1 MFVGKNSIADAIE
14 QIVDKMNDVGAFASL
29 KAGYIARNIKPIFDT
44 IGTFIDVVVQSLNM
58 KYVSEWDKDGKP
70 SAYKTITYTMLT
82 NAATKISQSFGVFLR
97 ELGRGMD
104 ALDGNS
110 AYVIAVI
117 GKSLGPVMDSV
128 GTFAEA
134 ITAVISKGIP
144 VEWDKDGKP
153 TKFEPFNAMKF
164 TEAAVHISVGFGTFL
179 EQLGPK
185 LEKLGPKAAHLIA
198 ILGQGIKPVMDAVAT
213 YTDLVM
219 GFVSG
224 KEISYTDEKGNQV
237 TKFVKIIPE
246 DFTKAGKTI
255 ADAFSGFIESMWNV
269 FKKGEYTETH
279 LFSADEHKNHIVDV
293 INGLENIGNVV
304 EVVGQ
309 FADLIIK
316 VHEKQK
322 EVNFVQMGMTMAT
335 MLTNLVDKLSTKF
348 DTEEKIEKIE
358 IINNGVSKMKK
369 VIDTISKAHTA
380 MYNIFKKGYDIKVE
394 DITNLYTLLK
404 TFAEPAGIAILKS
417 VAPKDIAQLPKFMDK
432 LWDAAKV
439 LKKFEKLGGEKQVE
453 IQQGVT
459 LFITQTEQLQKLKD
473 DQHRLLVR
481 DIAQLPAYMKKVV
494 DTAKLLVKLADV
506 MQNPN
511 ITNAVNAFLKD
522 INAMTQKD
530 LASRTQ
536 ASQRAMRMFSADIKH
551 FTSTIADSRKTVI
564 KFTSTMKDATNALRK
579 FDDAIINREKQR
591 NEALKKFADMI

>member
-1 MFVGKNSIADAIE
+1 M
-14 QIVDKMNDVGAFASL
+14 
-29 KAGYIARNIKPIFDT
+29 
-44 IGTFIDVVVQSLNM
+44 
-58 KYVSEWDKDGKP
+58 
-70 SAYKTITYTMLT
+70 
-82 NAATKISQSFGVFLR
+82 
-97 ELGRGMD
+97 
-104 ALDGNS
+104 
-110 AYVIAVI
+110 
-117 GKSLGPVMDSV
+117 
-128 GTFAEA
+128 
-134 ITAVISKGIP
+134 
-144 VEWDKDGKP
+144 
-153 TKFEPFNAMKF
+153 
-164 TEAAVHISVGFGTFL
+164 
-179 EQLGPK
+179 
-185 LEKLGPKAAHLIA
+185 
-198 ILGQGIKPVMDAVAT
+198 
-213 YTDLVM
+213 
-219 GFVSG
+219 
-224 KEISYTDEKGNQV
+224 

-322 EVNFVQMGMTMAT
+322 EVNFVQMGTTMAT

-358 IINNGVSKMKK
+358 IINDGVSKMKK

-404 TFAEPAGIAILKS
+404 TFAEPADIAILKS
-417 VAPKDIAQLPKFMDK
+417 VTPKDIAQLPKFMDK

-536 ASQRAMRMFSADIKH
+536 ASQRAMRMFSADVKQ
-551 FTSTIADSRKTVI
+551 FTATIADSRKTVI
-564 KFTSTMKDATNALRK
+564 KFTSTMKDATDALRK
-579 FDDAIINREKQR
+579 FDDAIITREKQR
-591 NEALKKFADMI
+591 NDALQKFAEMIQGIADSVSNLQNQINTLDENKIMSNFRGIGQLFEMIKGVASGKDDEDYPDI